1 VTVNKDLIQRLI
13 IEINDV
19 LSQPNSNLPWKSR
32 AEAARQRR
40 VLELVR
46 GYLREQLSQNLPT
59 STNSTENQAQF
70 VIQSMLQDMK
80 SLRTT
85 LLRPLHTEVA
95 TLMQRRNALVQE
107 IHQLEA
113 HRRYLEQSALPAARG
128 ASSIEK
134 LELVQD
140 RADQI
145 LSAMDTTLAV
155 VFQSLQ
161 KDVQAYQ
168 DSLSQ
173 GIDKLYTLGHQSE
186 ILFSG
191 LVGRLAEQLGRDASA
206 HLQVQESV
214 SDSDSVIPPIQ
225 SSADISLPYPG
236 TELSS
241 FQVHSESVA
250 PQDPPTLDSIRSL
263 NELVN
268 LIDVEEFPV
277 AVPVMSSQKNS
288 TQGVDPS
295 PERLAVLH
303 SNEASPSVASF
314 AEAAY
319 TPEENHLS
327 ENAIHSSALDVQL
340 EMLSQFSEDL
350 SHLNEECVANHAVQ
364 LMSDASPTSTSV
376 FTLDGMDDIF
386 LEDSDDEKH

>member
-32 AEAARQRR
+32 TEAARQRK

-46 GYLREQLSQNLPT
+46 GYLREQLSQTLPT

-128 ASSIEK
+128 ASSVEK

-161 KDVQAYQ
+161 KDVQSYQ

-173 GIDKLYTLGHQSE
+173 GIDKLYTLGRQSE
-186 ILFSG
+186 VLFSG
-191 LVGRLAEQLGRDASA
+191 LVGRLAEQLGRDAST
-206 HLQVQESV
+206 HLAQDSL
-214 SDSDSVIPPIQ
+214 SDSESVIPPIQ

-241 FQVHSESVA
+241 FHVQSESA
-250 PQDPPTLDSIRSL
+250 TPQDPPALDSIRSL
-263 NELVN
+263 KELVN

-277 AVPVMSSQKNS
+277 AVPVMSS
-288 TQGVDPS
+288 P
-295 PERLAVLH
+295 
-303 SNEASPSVASF
+303 
-314 AEAAY
+314 
-319 TPEENHLS
+319 
-327 ENAIHSSALDVQL
+327 
-340 EMLSQFSEDL
+340 MLSQLDEDL
-350 SHLNEECVANHAVQ
+350 SNLDEELVVNQTVQ

-386 LEDSDDEKH
+386 LEDTDDEKH